1 MKRLTTTA
9 LRAPNMEF
17 ATLAGEERVRI
28 CVAALEA
35 NGIGTFVVD
44 TGEEAR
50 QRVLDMLPEG
60 AEVFTSTS
68 TTLDTIGLAAAI
80 NESGRFD
87 ALHPRVLRMDRETEA
102 KKIRSLRASP
112 DYVVGSVHAITEDG
126 QLLIASAS
134 GSQLGPYAWS
144 AGAVIWVAGTQKL
157 VADLDE
163 GMRRI
168 EEYCYPLEDQR
179 SRRAYG
185 VPSSIRKVL
194 IVNREDAPGRMTMV
208 LVREK
213 LGF

>member
-1 MKRLTTTA
+1 MKRLTITTP
-9 LRAPNMEF
+9 RAPNMAF
-17 ATLAGEERVRI
+17 SQLAGDARLRAT
-28 CVAALEA
+28 VAALEA
-35 NGIGTFVVD
+35 NGITTFVVGS
-44 TGEEAR
+44 GEEAR

-87 ALHPRVLRMDRETEA
+87 AVHPRVVRMDRETQA
-102 KKIRSLRASP
+102 KEIRRLRASP

-126 QLLIASAS
+126 QLLIASAT
-134 GSQLGPYAWS
+134 GSQLGPYAWT

-157 VADLDE
+157 VSDLDE

-179 SRRAYG
+179 SRKVYG

-208 LVREK
+208 LVKER